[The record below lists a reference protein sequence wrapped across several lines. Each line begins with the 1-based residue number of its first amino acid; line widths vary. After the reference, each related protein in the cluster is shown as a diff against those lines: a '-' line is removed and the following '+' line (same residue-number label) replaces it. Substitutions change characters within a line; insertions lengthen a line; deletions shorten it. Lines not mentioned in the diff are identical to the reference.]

1 MALSQF
7 YCNALEYITCW
18 AAFQYGL
25 YDIKK
30 LQPLAACQH
39 VIVWLQANEDE
50 LNSRH
55 SHLPTVLQVGHDLI
69 KADNFGSEKI
79 QNRIDNIEE
88 QWKNLLDLANFR
100 RRRLMQAVDFYQVEA
115 AVYLISLFLLV
126 CE

>member
-1 MALSQF
+1 MHILA
-7 YCNALEYITCW
+7 TCS
-18 AAFQYGL
+18 F
-25 YDIKK
+25 
-30 LQPLAACQH
+30 

-88 QWKNLLDLANFR
+88 QWRNLLELANFR
-100 RRRLMQAVDFYQVEA
+100 RRRLMEAVDFYQVSA
-115 AVYLISLFLLV
+115 LLKFHLSMHLFSCICMCITKLMCCKLY
-126 CE
+126 